1 MLVRKTVTI
10 LFSDVVTSTE
20 LGERLDPESLRRVM
34 SRYFDEMRAIVERHG
49 GTVEKFIGD
58 EVMAVFGIPNVHEDD
73 ALRAVRAAAEMR
85 DRLGALN
92 EEFENTWGVRLN
104 VRTGV
109 NTGQVVAGD
118 PLAGGTYVTGD
129 PVVLAKRLEQAAA
142 PGQILIGKATY
153 PLVKDAIKVGPLES
167 FPVKGKAQPVAPLS
181 LDEVDVNAPGFARR
195 LDAPLVGRGA
205 ELAWLSEGFDE
216 AVRSSTCRL
225 LTVLGPAGIGK
236 SRLAAEL
243 CETLGD
249 RAAWLAGRCLPYGDG
264 ITFWPL
270 AQIVREAGGIGAIAA
285 ALEGSNDADV
295 VIELVQGT
303 IGPSPAVGGSDETFG
318 RSVVSSRR
326 SPRVGRWSSAWR
338 TSTGPSGP
346 SST

>member
-1 MLVRKTVTI
+1 MR
-10 LFSDVVTSTE
+10 
-20 LGERLDPESLRRVM
+20 
-34 SRYFDEMRAIVERHG
+34 SRS
-49 GTVEKFIGD
+49 
-58 EVMAVFGIPNVHEDD
+58 
-73 ALRAVRAAAEMR
+73 
-85 DRLGALN
+85 
-92 EEFENTWGVRLN
+92 
-104 VRTGV
+104 
-109 NTGQVVAGD
+109 
-118 PLAGGTYVTGD
+118 
-129 PVVLAKRLEQAAA
+129 A
-142 PGQILIGKATY
+142 PS
-153 PLVKDAIKVGPLES
+153 S

-295 VIELVQGT
+295 VI
-303 IGPSPAVGGSDETFG
+303 SSCKARSG
-318 RSVVSSRR
+318 R
-326 SPRVGRWSSAWR
+326 PRPWAGATRP
-338 TSTGPSGP
+338 TGGP
-346 SST
+346 SSPRGARLEWAVGRLPGGHPLGRADPPRPDRVSGGLDPQRADPAPRPRWPICSRPSRRG